1 MSDRRAMT
9 MLNKIM
15 YGAVATLVTVLLG
28 ISGFMMKSLYA
39 DVKEKATK
47 EEVRAV
53 KEEMSRAYENMDK
66 KTDLIINLIRDQSR
80 DLSRMSRRNRST
92 VDNE

>member
-1 MSDRRAMT
+1 MT